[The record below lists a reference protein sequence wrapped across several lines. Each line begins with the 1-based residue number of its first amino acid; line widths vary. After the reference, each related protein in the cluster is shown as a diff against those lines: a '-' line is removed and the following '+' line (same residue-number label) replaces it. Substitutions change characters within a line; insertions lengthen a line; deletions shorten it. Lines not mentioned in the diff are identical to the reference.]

1 MIWIYILLFVIIALI
16 MYLIYLVR
24 FWGKANAEITD
35 ATYIS
40 LKKSI
45 CKYDKTKLI
54 HLILKNPNANPE
66 YIDYYME
73 NIERIL
79 KSMEVESEC

>member
-16 MYLIYLVR
+16 VYLIYLVR

-35 ATYIS
+35 ATYMS
-40 LKKSI
+40 LKKVFANMI
-45 CKYDKTKLI
+45 TKLI

>member
-1 MIWIYILLFVIIALI
+1 MI
-16 MYLIYLVR
+16 
-24 FWGKANAEITD
+24 
-35 ATYIS
+35 
-40 LKKSI
+40 
-45 CKYDKTKLI
+45 TKLI